1 MNEIIYPEVR
11 TYYICFDDERTE
23 VKSYGWVDPN
33 QVFETIWIFDEFTD
47 EEQWVAELLEWG
59 IVPDIDEQGN
69 LVFIMEI
76 LLSSLSEIG
85 VIGIF
90 LGTLLFYLNRITEDH
105 KTERSEW
112 SKANQD
118 HVNRFADIIEKNT
131 QELANMRVNVREN
144 KCKMK

>member
-1 MNEIIYPEVR
+1 
-11 TYYICFDDERTE
+11 
-23 VKSYGWVDPN
+23 
-33 QVFETIWIFDEFTD
+33 
-47 EEQWVAELLEWG
+47 
-59 IVPDIDEQGN
+59 
-69 LVFIMEI
+69 MEI

>member
-1 MNEIIYPEVR
+1 
-11 TYYICFDDERTE
+11 
-23 VKSYGWVDPN
+23 
-33 QVFETIWIFDEFTD
+33 
-47 EEQWVAELLEWG
+47 
-59 IVPDIDEQGN
+59 
-69 LVFIMEI
+69 MEI

-85 VIGIF
+85 IIGIF
-90 LGTLLFYLNRITEDH
+90 LGTLLFYLNRITQDH

>member
-1 MNEIIYPEVR
+1 
-11 TYYICFDDERTE
+11 
-23 VKSYGWVDPN
+23 
-33 QVFETIWIFDEFTD
+33 
-47 EEQWVAELLEWG
+47 
-59 IVPDIDEQGN
+59 
-69 LVFIMEI
+69 MEI

-85 VIGIF
+85 IIGIF
-90 LGTLLFYLNRITEDH
+90 LGTLLFYLNRITQDH
-105 KTERSEW
+105 KIERSEW

>member
-1 MNEIIYPEVR
+1 
-11 TYYICFDDERTE
+11 
-23 VKSYGWVDPN
+23 
-33 QVFETIWIFDEFTD
+33 
-47 EEQWVAELLEWG
+47 
-59 IVPDIDEQGN
+59 
-69 LVFIMEI
+69 MEI

-131 QELANMRVNVREN
+131 QELANMRVNLREN